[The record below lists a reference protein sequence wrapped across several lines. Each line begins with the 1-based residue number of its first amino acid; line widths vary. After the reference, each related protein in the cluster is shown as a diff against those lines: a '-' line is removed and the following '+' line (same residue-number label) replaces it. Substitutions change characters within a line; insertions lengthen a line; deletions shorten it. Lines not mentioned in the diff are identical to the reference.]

1 MTTTRLEAFTDGVI
15 AILITILVLELRV
28 PVGAGVDALQPLF
41 PVFLVYVLSFVNLGL
56 YWNNHHHML
65 AVTDRVNGRIMWANL
80 FLLFWLSLFP
90 FATGWMGENHFA
102 ALPTAFYGVVLVMA
116 AVSYTLLQQSII
128 ADQGPH
134 SKLAAAIRGDFKG
147 KLSLVFYVIA
157 IPVAFWNQWISDA
170 LYVSVAIMWFVP
182 DPRIEGRLKG

>member
-1 MTTTRLEAFTDGVI
+1 MTTARLEAFTDGVI

-28 PVGAGVDALQPLF
+28 PQGAGLDALRPLF

-56 YWNNHHHML
+56 YWNKHHHML

-102 ALPTAFYGVVLVMA
+102 ALPTAFYGVVGVMA
-116 AVSYTLLQQSII
+116 AVSYTLLQQAII
-128 ADQGPH
+128 ADQGAH
-134 SKLAAAIRGDFKG
+134 SKLATAIRGDFKG
-147 KLSLVFYVIA
+147 KLSLALYVIA
-157 IPVAFWNQWISDA
+157 IPLAFWNQWVSDA

-182 DPRIEGRLKG
+182 DRRIERRLKA

>member
-28 PVGAGVDALQPLF
+28 PVGAGVDALRPLF

-116 AVSYTLLQQSII
+116 AVSYTLLQRSII

-147 KLSLVFYVIA
+147 KLSLAFYVIA

-182 DPRIEGRLKG
+182 DRRIERGLKG